1 MLQHT
6 LATFV
11 EASERAHAASVL
23 RKLAR
28 ACTAHEQEEA
38 FCKAKGGR
46 LPTRLELCPSYSA
59 NAATSPA
66 LGCEN
71 SHSWMPYA
79 GDRDQWMYVGCAGT
93 GHHECKDHM
102 THHSYPRWG
111 SGDQYGDKIDCM
123 VP

>member
-1 MLQHT
+1 M
-6 LATFV
+6 A
-11 EASERAHAASVL
+11 ERFHYGKSTNANSHE
-23 RKLAR
+23 K
-28 ACTAHEQEEA
+28 AHEQEEA

-46 LPTRLELCPSYSA
+46 LPTRTELCPSYNA
-59 NAATSPA
+59 NAATRPA

-79 GDRDQWMYVGCAGT
+79 GNRNQWMYVGCAGT

-102 THHSYPRWG
+102 THHSYPGWS